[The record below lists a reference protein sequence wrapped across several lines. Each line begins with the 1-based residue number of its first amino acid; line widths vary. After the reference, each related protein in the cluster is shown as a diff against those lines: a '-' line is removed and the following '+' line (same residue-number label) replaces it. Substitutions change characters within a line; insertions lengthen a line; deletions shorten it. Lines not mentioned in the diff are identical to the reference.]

1 MSIHIY
7 ANAPG
12 PVRHGAHRLA
22 DYTGLTVG
30 DGDAKAP
37 RIIAEL
43 NSSTN
48 AEFGSQG
55 CTITGGAVAPDE
67 TRDITIK
74 ANHEEGLTNGI
85 YTLLRILM
93 VKRTRDP
100 FSLSWDVSE
109 EPHFPIRA
117 MLIAPY
123 RFGGSFGFAAMSP
136 DRWSIE
142 EWRDYIDLMRLCN
155 MTTLTMASARMYHP
169 DYPHSERE
177 KWRYEV
183 WKEVMNYCHKVGMR
197 FNWFTAPNIVCEQA
211 FWENPDLRADSAK
224 ANWYG
229 NSLIWSKAKELILE
243 NQRYGLEFFAE
254 LDGLELIFTDGG
266 SISFDLA
273 TGADP
278 AGYFADATRSY
289 MALMREVG
297 NDADFVFWNWGLDV
311 WAKVLIP
318 PDETE
323 RYPKYTTMQDDVVK
337 LLPKNVAW
345 LDTSILTW
353 IQCYA
358 PFIKA
363 RGNPA
368 LREHILYGRE
378 SGFEPVIDFFWYM
391 NPEFSINV
399 LPHPYIGRGIQEAH
413 YARDELRSDGVMGYR
428 LAPACRFVDDYIFF
442 RLSSD
447 PGMGENELIAE
458 AAALLCSDLGGAR
471 RGGDRLGE
479 ASPGSRADRSGR
491 GTPSADAVSSVEE
504 AIHRLEEFWSTHDL
518 DDIDAAVAGFSAYG
532 VEIPAQLEYTRDA
545 SIFLAY
551 VARLATLK
559 REGDELEYERLSYE
573 LYEKAKEMYV
583 FQGLVADMV
592 CVADAIPNF
601 MFRIGRMVEEYA
613 TPLMRDAPFPEYVDR
628 RIYPEATA
636 ELRVLDFAAS
646 DQNYNLNPA
655 EVLKIARV
663 AAMNQR

>member
-1 MSIHIY
+1 MSIHVY

-12 PVRHGAHRLA
+12 PVRHGAHRLS
-22 DYTGLTVG
+22 DYTGLTIG
-30 DGDAKAP
+30 DGDAKGP
-37 RIIAEL
+37 RILAEL
-43 NSSTN
+43 NLSTDSRI
-48 AEFGSQG
+48 GSQG
-55 CTITGGAVAPDE
+55 YTITGGAVAPGE
-67 TRDITIK
+67 TRDIAIK
-74 ANHEEGLTNGI
+74 ANHEEGLTNGV

-93 VKRTRDP
+93 VKQTRDP
-100 FSLSWDVSE
+100 FSLSWDMSE

-123 RFGGSFGFAAMSP
+123 RFGGSYGFAAMSP
-136 DRWSIE
+136 DRWSID
-142 EWRDYIDLMRLCN
+142 EWRDYVDLMRLCN

-183 WKEVMNYCHKVGMR
+183 WKEVMDYCHAVGMR

-211 FWENPDLRADSAK
+211 FWDNPDLRADSAK

-229 NSLIWSKAKELILE
+229 NSLVWSKAKDLILE
-243 NQRYGLEFFAE
+243 NQRYGLEFFAG
-254 LDGLELIFTDGG
+254 LDGLEMIFTDGG
-266 SISFDLA
+266 SISFDPA

-318 PDETE
+318 PDETA
-323 RYPKYTTMQDDVVK
+323 RYPKYATMQDDIVG

-345 LDTSILTW
+345 LDTSMLTW

-358 PFIKA
+358 PFINA

-368 LREHILYGRE
+368 LREHILFGRQC
-378 SGFEPVIDFFWYM
+378 GFEPVIDFFWYM

-399 LPHPYIGRGIQEAH
+399 LPHPYVGRGIQEAH

-428 LAPACRFVDDYIFF
+428 LAPACRFADDYIFF
-442 RLSSD
+442 RLASD
-447 PGMGENELIAE
+447 PGMGENELIGE
-458 AAALLCSDLGGAR
+458 AAALLCSEFGSGR
-471 RGGDRLGE
+471 RGHGRDT
-479 ASPGSRADRSGR
+479 PGGR
-491 GTPSADAVSSVEE
+491 GAPSADAVTSVEE
-504 AIHRLEEFWSTHDL
+504 AIHRLEKFWTTHDL
-518 DDIDAAVAGFSAYG
+518 DDIDAAAAGLSACG
-532 VEIPAQLEYTRDA
+532 VEIPTQLEYTRDA
-545 SIFLAY
+545 SVFLAY
-551 VARLATLK
+551 VARLAALR
-559 REGDELEYERLSYE
+559 REGDELEYERLSYQ
-573 LYEKAKEMYV
+573 LYEKAKEMYI
-583 FQGLVADMV
+583 FQGLVADIV

-601 MFRIGRMVEEYA
+601 MFRLGRMVEEYA

-636 ELRVLDFAAS
+636 ELRDLDFAAT

-663 AAMNQR
+663 AAMNQG